1 MDFKLLTYIIV
12 SIVLL
17 IAYGTIGKKIQ
28 NKLSK
33 KAPNWGNFYKLIYRL
48 SFFLFLLLL
57 IGINLERF
65 GIKISDYLTVN
76 FLNSEKYR
84 ITPYTILLTMVIF
97 AVTRGITI
105 GMRSLFLSKI
115 EHKELIDYG
124 NFNIHKLINHVIWI
138 IFALIVLNLSG
149 IDLTLL
155 FAGSAALLVGV
166 GIAMQQI
173 FNDSISGFFLLFERN
188 LKIND
193 VVEIDEVIGKVQD
206 IGIRTSR
213 IITRDNIEMIVPNSK
228 LVSATVIN
236 WSSNDHKTR
245 FYLDVGVAYESNVQ
259 LVKKLLI
266 EAAESHS
273 LILKSPAPTVFFE
286 NFGDSSLNFKLGF
299 WTKKTFEHQ
308 IILSDLRFVIEKK
321 FRENN
326 ITIPFPQHDV
336 HIKNA

>member
-1 MDFKLLTYIIV
+1 MKLE
-12 SIVLL
+12 LL
-17 IAYGTIGKKIQ
+17 IYGSVSLFLLILYTTVGKKVQ
-28 NKLSK
+28 KKLSK
-33 KAPNWGNFYKLIYRL
+33 KFSNWDSFFKLLYRL
-48 SFFLFLLLL
+48 STFLFLLLL
-57 IGINLERF
+57 IGINLEHF
-65 GIKISDYLTVN
+65 GIKIRDFLSVN
-76 FLNSEKYR
+76 FLNSQKYQ
-84 ITPYTILLTMVIF
+84 ITPYTILLTMVLF

-105 GMRSLFLSKI
+105 AMRSIFQSKV
-115 EHKELIDYG
+115 EHKKLVDYG
-124 NFNIHKLINHVIWI
+124 DFNIHKLINHIIWI
-138 IFALIVLNLSG
+138 IFALVVLNLSG

-155 FAGSAALLVGV
+155 MAGSAALLVGV

-193 VVEIDEVIGKVQD
+193 VVQIDEVIGKVQD

-245 FYLDVGVAYESNVQ
+245 FYLDVGVAYGSNIQ

-273 LILKSPAPTVFFE
+273 LILKSPSPTVFFE
-286 NFGDSSLNFKLGF
+286 NFGDSSLDFKLGF

-326 ITIPFPQHDV
+326 ITIPFPQQDI
-336 HIKNA
+336 HIKNS